1 MRRFRVENL
10 KLDAVDEYGRR
21 KATEM
26 IVTLYNPPFEDE
38 DVLSKTKWKVK
49 DCIITEIKEYQEEE

>member
-1 MRRFRVENL
+1 MKRFKVINE
-10 KLDAVDEYGRR
+10 KLDLIDESGRR

-26 IVTLYNPPFEDE
+26 IVTLYNPPYEDE

-49 DCIITEIKEYQEEE
+49 DCIITELNNYQGEE